1 MNQAHVDSDSAANP
15 FTSFMDPSPCL
26 EAHGRLS
33 RLPQKQYR
41 LLGMLNL
48 PKRPEAAAPADS
60 TEDDDEGVI
69 TEMADLDDLG
79 SPADISDIGRIP
91 EGEQLNG

>member
-48 PKRPEAAAPADS
+48 PKGPEAPADS
-60 TEDDDEGVI
+60 IKEDDAGVI

-79 SPADISDIGRIP
+79 GPEDISDIGRIP
-91 EGEQLNG
+91 EDEQLNG